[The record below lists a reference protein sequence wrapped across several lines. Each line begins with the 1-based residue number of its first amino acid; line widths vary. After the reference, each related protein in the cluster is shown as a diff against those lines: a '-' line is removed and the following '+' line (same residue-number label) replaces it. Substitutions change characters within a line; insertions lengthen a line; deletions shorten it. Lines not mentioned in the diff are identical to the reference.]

1 MSTWPSRK
9 TTPAA
14 TSIAWRG
21 MTDETG
27 EVRPQP
33 VARSVIPRAF
43 HSTPD
48 ALVNPSVPFH
58 FPRIK
63 QVSSIEK
70 NRVRHRFAG
79 TLEVQFLEL
88 RPLSG
93 DHQRV
98 TAFGHGVHVGHK
110 SRALQNRLG
119 LLHRF
124 RVV

>member
-14 TSIAWRG
+14 TSITWRG
-21 MTDETG
+21 MTEGTG

-33 VARSVIPRAF
+33 VARSVIPHAF
-43 HSTPD
+43 SSTPD

-63 QVSSIEK
+63 QVSSVEQ
-70 NRVRHRFAG
+70 NWVRHHFTGA
-79 TLEVQFLEL
+79 LEIEFLEL
-88 RPLSG
+88 RPFGG

-98 TAFGHGVHVGHK
+98 AALGPGVHVGHE
-110 SRALQNRLG
+110 SRVFQTRLRRP
-119 LLHRF
+119 HRL
-124 RVV
+124 